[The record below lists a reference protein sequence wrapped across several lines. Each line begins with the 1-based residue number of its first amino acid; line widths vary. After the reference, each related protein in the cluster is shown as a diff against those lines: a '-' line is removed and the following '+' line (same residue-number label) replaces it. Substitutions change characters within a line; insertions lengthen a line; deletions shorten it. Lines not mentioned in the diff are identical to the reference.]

1 MRERDSARRMMMH
14 TKRTMLLLCLA
25 ASIPLLACT
34 LFPGGTGARATQAAA
49 TSQAVAAAEETGI
62 AATVYA
68 VQTAEAPTP
77 TRTATVT
84 PTLTPT
90 YTPTPTQTPTPGPL
104 SATEVLARVSP
115 AIVFIDTPA
124 GTASGIL
131 IEDGYIVTNAHAV
144 WPFRRVRVVFSD
156 GLERLNAPVLGWDL
170 MADVAVIGPLHR
182 TQGAV
187 ALVDREDLVI
197 GSGVFQIGF
206 PAEMEEYPQPSI
218 SRGVVSRMR
227 EWKPIG
233 MTFFQTDAATVGGQ
247 SGGALVSEMGEVIG
261 ISAYRFSDQFG
272 LAASAADVLPRVQGL
287 IAGDDVSGLGDRS
300 IPAAPGQIK
309 HDIVLANYWAARMFV
324 INELAGTRVQVTVD
338 GENDARFGIF
348 DVRGGALTYVDDGF
362 TGSESGSVTTNLRAP
377 YFLVVE
383 QLSTTQGRFGV
394 RSNCTLASYD
404 DRDDGITVSLNQT
417 ISASIDYPF
426 DVDYYSIVLGAGDT
440 VDVVVDSL
448 LIDPAVTIDFPGA
461 TEEQV
466 ITDDDRGG
474 GLFGLSAKVTYRAP
488 HSGRYYIVV
497 QDSWMSRVGGYI
509 LTVTEAPR
517 GATAVSPPPAPTRIA
532 SPVGPMV
539 LYESADKLFSIQYPA
554 DWTETSPM
562 LGETARFVSPQNGML
577 SIVEE
582 DLTTLGMGDMTLE
595 EYVDM
600 VVTFQTSIL
609 TDLQIVSREHVT
621 TEQGLPAVT
630 ITYTYLGGL
639 FQAGRLIYL
648 TDDGIAFNATYLGT
662 RARYEELAPLAEY
675 SFSSFQVAVAE

>member
-1 MRERDSARRMMMH
+1 MH
-14 TKRTMLLLCLA
+14 TKRTILLLCLA

-34 LFPGGTGARATQAAA
+34 LGPRARGARATEAAA
-49 TSQAVAAAEETGI
+49 TSQAVAAAEETEI

-77 TRTATVT
+77 TQTA
-84 PTLTPT
+84 
-90 YTPTPTQTPTPGPL
+90 TPTQTPTPTSTSTPTATPTQTPTPSPL
-104 SATEVLARVSP
+104 SAAEILARVSP
-115 AIVFIDTPA
+115 AVVFIDTPA

-131 IEDGYIVTNAHAV
+131 FEAGYVVTNAHAV
-144 WPFRRVRVVFSD
+144 WPFRRARVVFSD
-156 GLERLNAPVLGWDL
+156 GLEQLYAPVLGWDL
-170 MADVAVIGPLHR
+170 MGDVAVIGPLFR
-182 TQGAV
+182 TDGAV

-197 GSGVFQIGF
+197 GSDVFQIGF

-218 SRGVVSRMR
+218 SRGVLSRLR
-227 EWKPIG
+227 EWEPIG

-247 SGGALVSEMGEVIG
+247 SGGALVSEMGEIIG
-261 ISAYRFSDQFG
+261 ISSYRFTDGFG

-287 IAGDDVSGLGDRS
+287 IAGEDVSGLGDRG
-300 IPAAPGQIK
+300 IPAAPGQLE
-309 HDIVLANYWAARMFV
+309 HDVVLANYWAARMFV
-324 INELAGTRVQVTVD
+324 INEPAGTEVQVTVD

-394 RSNCTLASYD
+394 RSNCTLAPYD
-404 DRDDGITVSLNQT
+404 DRDDGMTVSLNQT

-426 DVDYYSIVLGAGDT
+426 DVDYYSIVLAAGDT
-440 VDVVVDSL
+440 VDVAVDSL
-448 LIDPAVTIDFPGA
+448 LIDPSVTIDFPGA
-461 TEEQV
+461 TEEQM

-497 QDSWMSRVGGYI
+497 QDSWMSRMGGYV
-509 LTVTEAPR
+509 LTVTEAPP
-517 GATAVSPPPAPTRIA
+517 GAAAVSPPPAPTRIA
-532 SPVGPMV
+532 SPVGPMA
-539 LYESADKLFSIQYPA
+539 LYESADKPFSIQYPA
-554 DWTETSPM
+554 EWTEASPM

-582 DLTTLGMGDMTLE
+582 DLTTLGMGEMTLE

-600 VVTFQTSIL
+600 VVSFQTSIL
-609 TDLQIVSREHVT
+609 TDLQIVSREQVT

-630 ITYTYLGGL
+630 TTYTYLGGL
-639 FQAGRLIYL
+639 FRVSRLIYL
-648 TDDGIAFNATYLGT
+648 TDDGVAFNATYLSG
-662 RARYEELAPLAEY
+662 RAQYEELAPLVEY
-675 SFSSFQVAVAE
+675 SFSTFRVTGAQ